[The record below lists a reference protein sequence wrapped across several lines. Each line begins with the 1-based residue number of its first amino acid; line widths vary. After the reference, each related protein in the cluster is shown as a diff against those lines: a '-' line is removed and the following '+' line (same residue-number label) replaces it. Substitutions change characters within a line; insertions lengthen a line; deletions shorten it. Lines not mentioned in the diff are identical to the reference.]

1 MNTTI
6 DGFDKGYMDLYL
18 YKFKNYLSSVPRYL
32 LNQKLGNYKYDE
44 YDRYH
49 KLYQEYLEGNM
60 TILNFPKDDSMVIVN
75 DMKSNSLYTLERHDD
90 SNGDSYL
97 VLSSI
102 TDDDLIQAIKNWRHK
117 ND

>member
-1 MNTTI
+1 MNTII

-32 LNQKLGNYKYDE
+32 LNKNLGNYKYDE

-49 KLYQEYLEGNM
+49 KLYQEYLEDNM
-60 TILNFPKDDSMVIVN
+60 TILNFPIDDSMVIVN
-75 DMKSNSLYTLERHDD
+75 DMKSNSQYTLERYD

-97 VLSSI
+97 ILNPI
-102 TDDDLIQAIKNWRHK
+102 TDDDLIQAIKNRRGT